1 MGRMGQILVAGSTV
15 LLLALSAVTVLAA
28 PITPGAPGGP
38 TERSSTL
45 VSASPAVFAERVTA
59 AQQSAGDRSLASLQ
73 TTFELIVLAG
83 VCAVG
88 VALYSAASAA
98 PSDSARMP
106 VRIRRH

>member
-1 MGRMGQILVAGSTV
+1 MGGMGQILVAGSTV

-28 PITPGAPGGP
+28 PAGPGGP

-45 VSASPAVFAERVTA
+45 VSASPAVFAERVTTA
-59 AQQSAGDRSLASLQ
+59 HRDSGDRGLGSLQ

-88 VALYSAASAA
+88 VALYSAAST
-98 PSDSARMP
+98 PSDGGRAP
-106 VRIRRH
+106 APLRRR

>member
-1 MGRMGQILVAGSTV
+1 MGRMGQVLVAGSTV

-28 PITPGAPGGP
+28 PPAPGDLGAP

-59 AQQSAGDRSLASLQ
+59 AHQSTGDRGLASLQ
-73 TTFELIVLAG
+73 TTFELIVLGG

-88 VALYSAASAA
+88 VALYSAASA
-98 PSDSARMP
+98 PSDEAGVP
-106 VRIRRH
+106 VTVRRQ

>member
-1 MGRMGQILVAGSTV
+1 MGRMGQVLVAASTV

-28 PITPGAPGGP
+28 PSGPGAPGGP

-59 AQQSAGDRSLASLQ
+59 AHQSGDDRGLASLQ
-73 TTFELIVLAG
+73 TTFDLIVLTG

-88 VALYSAASAA
+88 VALYSASSA
-98 PSDSARMP
+98 PSDDAP
-106 VRIRRH
+106 VPARIRRH

>member
-1 MGRMGQILVAGSTV
+1 MGRMGQILVAGSTG

-28 PITPGAPGGP
+28 PAGPGGA

-59 AQQSAGDRSLASLQ
+59 AHQDAGERGLGSLQ
-73 TTFELIVLAG
+73 TTFDLIVLAG

-88 VALYSAASAA
+88 VALYSASAA
-98 PSDSARMP
+98 STPRDDSRVPA
-106 VRIRRH
+106 RIRRR

>member
-15 LLLALSAVTVLAA
+15 VLLALSAVTVLAA
-28 PITPGAPGGP
+28 PGGPGEP

-59 AQQSAGDRSLASLQ
+59 AHQASGDRGLGTLQ

-88 VALYSAASAA
+88 VALYSAASA
-98 PSDSARMP
+98 PSDDTRVPAG
-106 VRIRRH
+106 IRQR

>member
-28 PITPGAPGGP
+28 PTDHGAPGGP
-38 TERSSTL
+38 SERSSTL

-59 AQQSAGDRSLASLQ
+59 AHQSAGDRGLASLQ

-88 VALYSAASAA
+88 VALYSAASA
-98 PSDSARMP
+98 PSDDAR
-106 VRIRRH
+106 VRAPIPPQ

>member
-1 MGRMGQILVAGSTV
+1 MGRMGQVLVAGSTV

-28 PITPGAPGGP
+28 PPAPGVPGGP

-59 AQQSAGDRSLASLQ
+59 AHQGPSDRGLAALQ

-88 VALYSAASAA
+88 VALYAAASAPINDDA
-98 PSDSARMP
+98 SVPA
-106 VRIRRH
+106 RIRRH